1 MTNDN
6 LLPAHPGGRVPE
18 TLTQKQKDKLIFL
31 GRSDYDKDCYWNVW
45 DLEGET
51 YIELNHYQEYW
62 HVCYNARNL
71 YIDVPA

>member
-6 LLPAHPGGRVPE
+6 LLPIHPSGCVPE
-18 TLTQKQKDKLIFL
+18 TFTQKQKDKLIFL
-31 GRSDYDKDCYWNVW
+31 GRSHYDKDCCWNVW

-62 HVCYNARNL
+62 HVRFTSREL